1 MREKIQKKE
10 QMSIN
15 DDEKIKNASFENS
28 LIKKVKIKNEFEN
41 RQKKTTKTNHKSL
54 TLSTLRKGWMNIM
67 RKKDLKFT
75 QKEKKDNYGE
85 ILCY

>member
-10 QMSIN
+10 RMSSN

-28 LIKKVKIKNEFEN
+28 LRKKSKDKKWIWK
-41 RQKKTTKTNHKSL
+41 QTKKTTKTNHKSL

>member
-28 LIKKVKIKNEFEN
+28 LKKK
-41 RQKKTTKTNHKSL
+41 
-54 TLSTLRKGWMNIM
+54 
-67 RKKDLKFT
+67 
-75 QKEKKDNYGE
+75 
-85 ILCY
+85 

>member
-15 DDEKIKNASFENS
+15 DDEKIKNVSFENS

-41 RQKKTTKTNHKSL
+41 RQKKQQKQIINH
-54 TLSTLRKGWMNIM
+54 LRSAH
-67 RKKDLKFT
+67 
-75 QKEKKDNYGE
+75 
-85 ILCY
+85 

>member
-41 RQKKTTKTNHKSL
+41 RQKKQQKQIINH
-54 TLSTLRKGWMNIM
+54 LRSA
-67 RKKDLKFT
+67 
-75 QKEKKDNYGE
+75 Y
-85 ILCY
+85 

>member
-15 DDEKIKNASFENS
+15 DDKKIKNASFKNS

-41 RQKKTTKTNHKSL
+41 RQKKQQKQIINH
-54 TLSTLRKGWMNIM
+54 LRSAH
-67 RKKDLKFT
+67 
-75 QKEKKDNYGE
+75 
-85 ILCY
+85 

>member
-1 MREKIQKKE
+1 M
-10 QMSIN
+10 
-15 DDEKIKNASFENS
+15 
-28 LIKKVKIKNEFEN
+28 
-41 RQKKTTKTNHKSL
+41 
-54 TLSTLRKGWMNIM
+54 LSTLRKGWMNIM